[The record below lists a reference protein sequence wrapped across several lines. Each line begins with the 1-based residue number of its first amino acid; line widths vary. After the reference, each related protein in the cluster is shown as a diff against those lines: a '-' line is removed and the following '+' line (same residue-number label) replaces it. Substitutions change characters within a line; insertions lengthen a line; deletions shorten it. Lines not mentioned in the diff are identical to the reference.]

1 MFRELKGMMAAI
13 RSVGASSVDGIHS
26 EEVFRAFVDHERA
39 VAERNGLAMCV
50 VAFHL
55 EDDRTRWSNANRL
68 SVICAARLRA
78 TDVTGWL
85 DASTVAVLL
94 PCTVHSNGAAVAE
107 SIRGKMRSH
116 DIDLTYTIYVFPHD
130 DDGHP
135 ELPSGLGAG
144 ASKDGAREPAVACG
158 PEKTGAPAGCI
169 APAALPPMD
178 ANPAVLPLDDISV
191 HPLPLWKRVTDIVIS
206 LIGIVLSGALMLA
219 IALAIKIVS
228 PGPVLFRQE
237 RVGFRGRRFTL
248 LKFRSMKVAAATGVH
263 QKHLEDLMKSDAK
276 LTKLDKQ
283 DSRVIPMGRILR
295 ASGLDELP
303 QLFNILRGDMS
314 FIGPRPC
321 VPYEYEQFHPWHRR
335 RCHAY
340 PGLTGLWQVTGKNK
354 TTFVEMMRLDN
365 AYARR
370 RSFWLDMEIL
380 VKTVPVIWGQIKE
393 SAVAKGDKK

>member
-1 MFRELKGMMAAI
+1 MIREIRGMMAAI
-13 RSVGASSVDGIHS
+13 RSVGDSRVDGIHS

-39 VAERNGLAMCV
+39 VAERNDLSMCV
-50 VAFHL
+50 LAFHL
-55 EDDRTRWSNANRL
+55 EDDKKRWMTANRL
-68 SVICAARLRA
+68 SVVCAARLRA

-85 DASTVAVLL
+85 DAKTVAVLL
-94 PCTVHSNGAAVAE
+94 PCTIFSNGACVAE

-135 ELPSGLGAG
+135 GLPTKPDARPAKPGPGSAGTASG
-144 ASKDGAREPAVACG
+144 SRTNSE
-158 PEKTGAPAGCI
+158 PAGCFQPV
-169 APAALPPMD
+169 ADPPMD
-178 ANPAVLPLDDISV
+178 VNARVLPMDDLSV
-191 HPLPLWKRVTDIVIS
+191 HPLPTWKRVSDIVIAS
-206 LIGIVLSGALMLA
+206 VG
-219 IALAIKIVS
+219 IALAGPIMLLITLGIKIVS
-228 PGPVLFRQE
+228 PGPALFRQE
-237 RVGFRGRRFTL
+237 RVGFRGKRFTL
-248 LKFRSMKVAAATGVH
+248 LKFRSMKLVADTKVH
-263 QKHLEDLMKSDAK
+263 QQHLEQLMKSDAK

-283 DSRVIPMGRILR
+283 DSRVIPFGRILR

-321 VPYEYEQFHPWHRR
+321 VPYEYEQFRPWHRR

-370 RSFWLDMEIL
+370 RSFVLDMKIL
-380 VKTVPVIWGQIKE
+380 VKTIPVIWGQIRE
-393 SAVAKGDKK
+393 SARNKGDTK